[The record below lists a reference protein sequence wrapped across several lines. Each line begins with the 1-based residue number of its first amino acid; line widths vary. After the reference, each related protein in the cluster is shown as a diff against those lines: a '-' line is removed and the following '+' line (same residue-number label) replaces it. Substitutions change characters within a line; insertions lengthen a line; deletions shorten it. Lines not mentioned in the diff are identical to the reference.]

1 MDFKDIV
8 YEQTAGVA
16 VVAYNRPERMNA
28 WNARM
33 GDEARTAILDAENDP
48 KVRAIILTG
57 SGRAFCAGADMQA
70 LNSIA
75 AGNEEI
81 PEHRPASSRA
91 SAANPNYQGRFSWML
106 GLKKPVICAIRSTSF
121 AR

>member
-33 GDEARTAILDAENDP
+33 GD
-48 KVRAIILTG
+48 
-57 SGRAFCAGADMQA
+57 
-70 LNSIA
+70 
-75 AGNEEI
+75 
-81 PEHRPASSRA
+81 
-91 SAANPNYQGRFSWML
+91 
-106 GLKKPVICAIRSTSF
+106 
-121 AR
+121 